1 MQAYS
6 RLEGCILK
14 GKWYPVLKET
24 FYLTGAIA
32 NIFKKETRSC
42 KTKCSFE

>member
-6 RLEGCILK
+6 RLEGFILK

-32 NIFKKETRSC
+32 K
-42 KTKCSFE
+42 